1 MKAQERHQLKQNEFA
16 VTVAKV
22 SDVVQSNRGA
32 VTAGIVAVLIIVI
45 GLGGF
50 FWYRNHTNDAA
61 GALLGKAMVIVQS
74 QIAPA
79 PTVPGAQQ
87 NPGTFPTDKA
97 RQEAALQA
105 FQAVISSY
113 PSAMAAHA
121 ARYHAAGALM
131 QLGRFSDAE
140 KAFQDTIDHAGSTI
154 YGPMARMGLGE
165 AYVAEKQYD
174 KAIALYT
181 DLSAQRDGAL
191 PVDGVLMLL
200 GRTYA
205 RAGKTNEARATFKR
219 VVDEFPDSMYAND
232 ARQEMGT
239 S

>member
-16 VTVAKV
+16 DAVARV
-22 SDVVQSNRGA
+22 SDVVQQNRSA
-32 VTAGIVAVLIIVI
+32 VTAGIATLLIVLIA
-45 GLGGF
+45 LGGF
-50 FWYRNHTNDAA
+50 FWYRSHRNDEA
-61 GALLGKAMVIVQS
+61 GALLGKAMVVVQS
-74 QIAPA
+74 PIAPA
-79 PTVPGAQQ
+79 PTIPGAQQ

-105 FQAVISSY
+105 FQQVITSY
-113 PSAMAAHA
+113 PSTMAANA

-131 QLGRFSDAE
+131 QLGRYPEAE
-140 KAFQDTIDHAGSTI
+140 KAFQDAIDHAGSTI
-154 YGPMARMGLGE
+154 YGPVARLGLGE

-181 DLSAQRDGAL
+181 DLSGQRDGAL
-191 PVDGVLMLL
+191 PIDGVLMVL

-205 RAGKTNEARATFKR
+205 KAGKVSEARATFKR
-219 VVDEFPDSMYAND
+219 VVDEFPESMYAND
-232 ARQEMGT
+232 ARTEMG

>member
-16 VTVAKV
+16 VTVARV
-22 SDVVQSNRGA
+22 SDVVNQNRRA
-32 VTAGIVAVLIIVI
+32 VIAGIAAVLIAATA
-45 GLGGF
+45 LGGF
-50 FWYRNHTNDAA
+50 LWYRRHSNDQA

-79 PTVPGAQQ
+79 PTLPGAQQ
-87 NPGTFPTDKA
+87 NAGTFPTDKA

-105 FQAVISSY
+105 FQAVITSY
-113 PSAMAAHA
+113 PNTMAARA
-121 ARYHAAGALM
+121 ARYHSAGALM
-131 QLGRFSDAE
+131 QLGRYSEAE
-140 KAFQDTIDHAGSTI
+140 KAFQDAIDRAGSAI

-165 AYVAEKQYD
+165 AYVAGKQYD

-181 DLSAQRDGAL
+181 DLSGQRDGAL
-191 PVDGVLMLL
+191 PIDGVLMVL

-205 RAGKTNEARATFKR
+205 KAGKTSEARATFKR
-219 VVDEFPDSMYAND
+219 VVDEFPESPYAKD
-232 ARQEMGT
+232 ARQEMG

>member
-22 SDVVQSNRGA
+22 TDVVQQNRNA
-32 VTAGIVAVLIIVI
+32 VTAGIAALLIILI
-45 GLGGF
+45 ALGGF
-50 FWYRNHTNDAA
+50 FWYRSHRNDQA
-61 GALLGKAMVIVQS
+61 GALLGKAMVVVQS
-74 QIAPA
+74 PIAPP

-105 FQAVISSY
+105 FQQVIASY
-113 PSAMAAHA
+113 PSTMAANA

-131 QLGRFSDAE
+131 QLGRYSDAE

-154 YGPMARMGLGE
+154 YGPVARLGLGE
-165 AYVAEKQYD
+165 AYVAGKQYD

-181 DLSAQRDGAL
+181 DLSGQRDGAL
-191 PVDGVLMLL
+191 PIDGVLMVL

-205 RAGKTNEARATFKR
+205 KAGKMSEARATFKR

-232 ARQEMGT
+232 AKTEMG

>member
-22 SDVVQSNRGA
+22 SDVVNQNRNA
-32 VTAGIVAVLIIVI
+32 VVAAIAIVVIVAIA
-45 GLGGF
+45 LGGF
-50 FWYRNHTNDAA
+50 FWYQGHRNDQA
-61 GALLGKAMVIVQS
+61 GALLGKAMVVVQS

-97 RQEAALQA
+97 RQEAAIQA
-105 FQAVISSY
+105 FQAVITAY
-113 PSAMAAHA
+113 PNTIAGEA
-121 ARYHAAGALM
+121 ARYHSAGALM
-131 QLGRFSDAE
+131 QLGRYADAE
-140 KAFQDTIDHAGSTI
+140 KAFQDAIDHADSTI

-181 DLSAQRDGAL
+181 DLSGQRDGVL
-191 PVDGVLMLL
+191 PIDGVLMVL
-200 GRTYA
+200 GRTYVK
-205 RAGKTNEARATFKR
+205 AGKTSEARATFKR

-232 ARQEMGT
+232 AKTEMG

>member
-22 SDVVQSNRGA
+22 SGA
-32 VTAGIVAVLIIVI
+32 VNENRNLVLGAIAVALIAVI
-45 GLGGF
+45 ALGGY
-50 FWYRNHTNDAA
+50 FWYRGHTNDQA

-74 QIAPA
+74 QIAPP
-79 PTVPGAQQ
+79 PTLPGAQQ

-105 FQAVISSY
+105 FQAVISAY
-113 PSAMAAHA
+113 PNTMAGHA

-131 QLGRFSDAE
+131 QLGRYSEAE
-140 KAFQDTIDHAGSTI
+140 KAFQDAVDHSGSTI
-154 YGPMARMGLGE
+154 YAPMSRMGLGE

-181 DLSAQRDGAL
+181 DLSAQRDGPL

-205 RAGKTNEARATFKR
+205 KAGKTNEARATFKR
-219 VVDEFPDSMYAND
+219 VVDEFPDSMYANQ
-232 ARQEMGT
+232 ARQEMG